1 VAAKR
6 AEDDVTKIEH
16 TLTIDRPVE
25 EVWDYLM
32 DARNDPV
39 WMTHVVEV
47 GRGADQP
54 MEPGLEIDE
63 TVKFLG
69 RRLPVT
75 MKVTEHE
82 PKRRSAIELT
92 GSPVP
97 GRGSYELEPVDGG
110 TRLTATLETD
120 AHGFFKLAEPVFARM
135 ARRDFAGNFATLK
148 DLLEARNDSRTNGP

>member
-1 VAAKR
+1 MTR
-6 AEDDVTKIEH
+6 IEH
-16 TLTIDRPVE
+16 TLTIERPVE
-25 EVWDYLM
+25 EVFDYLM
-32 DARNDPV
+32 DASNDPV
-39 WMTHVVEV
+39 WMAHVVEV

-54 MEPGLEIDE
+54 VELGLEIDE

-69 RRLPVT
+69 KRLPVT

-82 PKRRSAIELT
+82 PPRRSTIELT

-97 GRGSYELEPVDGG
+97 GRGSYELEAVDGG

-135 ARRDFAGNFATLK
+135 ARRDFVGNFETLK
-148 DLLEARNDSRTNGP
+148 DLLEARNDSRTHGP